1 MVSLQSSSTL
11 KLILSGCGLESPLP
25 QTLIEAVK
33 DLVIVTNASMLLK
46 AKQACTD
53 QFVVSLELCG
63 NSVDKT
69 DLLLLS
75 S

>member
-1 MVSLQSSSTL
+1 MPVQSSSML

-25 QTLIEAVK
+25 PTLITAVK
-33 DLVIVTNASMLLK
+33 DLVIIVTNGLK
-46 AKQACTD
+46 AKQTCSN
-53 QFVVSLELCG
+53 QFVVMLELCG